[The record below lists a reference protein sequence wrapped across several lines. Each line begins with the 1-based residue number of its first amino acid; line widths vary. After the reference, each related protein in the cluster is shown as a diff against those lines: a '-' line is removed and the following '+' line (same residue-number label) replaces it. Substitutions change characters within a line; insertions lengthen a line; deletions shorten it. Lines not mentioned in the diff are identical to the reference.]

1 MTPIRQS
8 ENYKSRGFSLVE
20 VMVGLVIGMLGILV
34 IMQVFA
40 VSEGRKRTTTSG
52 SDAQINGLSAL
63 LAIERDVRQA
73 GFGYT
78 SSPGSGTNPA
88 LGCKTRAY
96 NSAATPNNIDFR
108 LIPVLIT
115 NGVANAPDAITVTYG
130 TGPNLTTPAGFS
142 IPSSGAANYKLT
154 NNADKA
160 GFADGDLVLAMQPG
174 LNCTLAQVTGL
185 TGSGSDVIT
194 HNSGVGGNY
203 NDPGGLGVSYNLPTA
218 QLMNLGN
225 PIITQ
230 YFVQTS
236 NLASSDLKFGTSG
249 GAANTTVLADNIVTI
264 QAQYGI
270 DTNGDGSIDAWV
282 EPTGVWANNPTATP
296 STPTVTNILQ
306 IKAIRIAV
314 VARSGLMERG
324 IVTLPCANNAGS
336 NNGPCAWQD
345 TPASPAPLIDL
356 LPGDPNWNRYR
367 YKVYQTI
374 IPIRNMIWSES

>member
-1 MTPIRQS
+1 MIRIRQS

-73 GFGYT
+73 GYGYT
-78 SSPGSGTNPA
+78 SAPGAGTNPA
-88 LGCKTRAY
+88 LGCNTLAY
-96 NSAATPNNIDFR
+96 NSAAVPTSIPFKLTP
-108 LIPVLIT
+108 VVIT
-115 NGVANAPDAITVTYG
+115 DGGPGVPDSITIIYG
-130 TGPNLTTPAGFS
+130 SGPNLATPVGFTQ
-142 IPSSGAANYKLT
+142 PSPAAANYQLI

-160 GFADGDLVLAMQPG
+160 GFAAGDLVLAMQPG
-174 LNCTLAQVTGL
+174 QPCTLAQVTTI
-185 TGSGSDVIT
+185 TGPGSDNLI
-194 HNSGVGGNY
+194 HAPSSPYNPSGGF
-203 NDPGGLGVSYNLPTA
+203 GVSYGLPTA
-218 QLMNLGN
+218 QLLNLGN

-230 YFVQTS
+230 YFVLAS
-236 NLASSDLKFGTSG
+236 NLAATDLKLGAPGVAAGT
-249 GAANTTVLADNIVTI
+249 TILADNIVTI

-270 DTNGDGSIDAWV
+270 DPTGVGLITAWV
-282 EPTGVWANNPTATP
+282 EPTGAIWGNTAT
-296 STPTVTNILQ
+296 TPAIANILQ

-324 IVTLPCANNAGS
+324 AVTFTCANNAGT
-336 NNGPCAWQD
+336 NYGPCAWQD
-345 TPASPAPLIDL
+345 TVAWPAPLIDL
-356 LPGDPNWNRYR
+356 RGDPAWANYR

>member
-1 MTPIRQS
+1 MIRIRQS
-8 ENYKSRGFSLVE
+8 ENNKSRGFSLVE

-88 LGCKTRAY
+88 LGCTTRAY
-96 NSAATPNNIDFR
+96 NSAVPAPGRIDFR

-115 NGVANAPDAITVTYG
+115 NGASNAPDAITVTYG
-130 TGPNLTTPAGFS
+130 SGPNLATPVGFTQ
-142 IPSSGAANYKLT
+142 PSSGAANYQL
-154 NNADKA
+154 NNSADKA
-160 GFADGDLVLAMQPG
+160 GFAVGDLVLAMQPG
-174 LNCTLAQVTGL
+174 LECTLAQVTGL

-194 HNSGVGGNY
+194 HNSGTGGDY
-203 NDPGGLGVSYNLPTA
+203 NASGGLGVTYGLPTA
-218 QLMNLGN
+218 QLLNLGN

-230 YFVQTS
+230 YFVLAS
-236 NLASSDLKFGTSG
+236 NLAATDLKLGTPG
-249 GAANTTVLADNIVTI
+249 VAAGTTILADNIVTI

-270 DTNGDGSIDAWV
+270 DPTGVGLITAWV
-282 EPTGVWANNPTATP
+282 EPTGAIWGNTAT
-296 STPTVTNILQ
+296 TPAIANILQ
-306 IKAIRIAV
+306 IKAIRLAV
-314 VARSGLMERG
+314 VARSGLMERVV
-324 IVTLPCANNAGS
+324 VTPTCANNAGT
-336 NNGPCAWQD
+336 NYGPCAWQD
-345 TPASPAPLIDL
+345 TPASPAPLINL
-356 LPGDPNWNRYR
+356 LPGDPNWGRYR

-374 IPIRNMIWSES
+374 IPIRNIIWSES

>member
-8 ENYKSRGFSLVE
+8 ENYKSKGFSLVE

-88 LGCKTRAY
+88 LGCKTLAY
-96 NSAATPNNIDFR
+96 NSAAVPTTIDFR

-115 NGVANAPDAITVTYG
+115 NGAANAPDAITVTYG
-130 TGPNLTTPAGFS
+130 TGPNLTTPAGFKL
-142 IPSSGAANYKLT
+142 PASGAANYQLT

-174 LNCTLAQVTGL
+174 LDCTLAQVTGL

-194 HNSGVGGNY
+194 HNSGGVGGNY
-203 NDPGGLGVSYNLPTA
+203 NRPSGLGVPYNLPTA

-296 STPTVTNILQ
+296 STPIVTNILQ

-324 IVTLPCANNAGS
+324 VVTLPCANNAGS
-336 NNGPCAWQD
+336 NSGPCAWQD

-356 LPGDPNWNRYR
+356 SADPLWNRYR